1 MNGGGGGGN
10 PGPTGWPPPADGCG
24 IITTGWPCNMLSD
37 FRDPARDCESPIKP
51 PLISPPA
58 ENQERIVVKLN
69 QSFYLNFFE
78 SVIEFQNYL
87 YFYLCK
93 LILDSYMVILKYAYF
108 HHKMTMAWRDD
119 GLM

>member
-24 IITTGWPCNMLSD
+24 IITTGCPCNMLSD

-58 ENQERIVVKLN
+58 ENQERLVVKFN
-69 QSFYLNFFE
+69 QSFYFNYNRI
-78 SVIEFQNYL
+78 VI
-87 YFYLCK
+87 
-93 LILDSYMVILKYAYF
+93 
-108 HHKMTMAWRDD
+108 
-119 GLM
+119 